1 MKLAVIENMWLLL
14 KKPFECSYLN
24 KEKGKPN
31 QPAFLLHII
40 FHWGFSE
47 DGRAFCSWNFLVRN
61 KNIVIWILRHFQSR
75 NLQVC
80 LLFIGV
86 SGKALTQVW
95 LCLLDYDNSVNCQGL
110 LWNKFFKGNLVFKK
124 YSNQVLSLCFH
135 RFLIA
140 SSSYGP
146 WNRFLKSIEVE
157 SNR

>member
-1 MKLAVIENMWLLL
+1 MEICDYFWKS
-14 KKPFECSYLN
+14 PLN
-24 KEKGKPN
+24 
-31 QPAFLLHII
+31 A
-40 FHWGFSE
+40 
-47 DGRAFCSWNFLVRN
+47 
-61 KNIVIWILRHFQSR
+61 VIWIRKKVNQISPLSSCISYFIEVFPRMVALFVHGTFWFGIRTLSFKFLWHFQSR

-110 LWNKFFKGNLVFKK
+110 LWNKFFKGNLVFWK
-124 YSNQVLSLCFH
+124 YSNLVLSLCFH

-146 WNRFLKSIEVE
+146 WNRFLKSIQVE